1 MHFSKIGSSSANPD
15 EWGDPVGVET
25 VVKNG
30 VVVTTPSKKEATV
43 SKLWRSIFGST
54 GQSSPPVVHSYSDF
68 TGQGSN
74 DVHDSQS
81 EELSR
86 LSKRVQSS
94 SEPNPTT
101 TSRFRFPSRNPLKLL
116 YEAAKSIGR
125 FFYQTA
131 TFVSSKMKVVGVRF
145 APAEAI
151 DDSKASG
158 RQSEVRDSFISQR
171 EGSSSVRS
179 STVSEQ
185 EDDEEGGNAIYKRAQ
200 ELLEQGKLTLTEK
213 EHFDIDAISG
223 SSKREEYAEGLQP
236 RVDHYSPDQ
245 VTLKSRGDH
254 LDDDALVGV
263 IKEHARQRYL
273 DYFNPER
280 RDTISPQFVV
290 TDEQPELISSVLV
303 KDEENQDGSHI
314 EI

>member
-1 MHFSKIGSSSANPD
+1 MFFPQIGSSSGNAS
-15 EWGDPVGVET
+15 EWNDPVGA
-25 VVKNG
+25 
-30 VVVTTPSKKEATV
+30 TTALEKEAMV
-43 SKLWRSIFGST
+43 SKLCRIVFGST
-54 GQSSPPVVHSYSDF
+54 AQSSPTVVDSYPDF
-68 TGQGSN
+68 TKRGSTEL
-74 DVHDSQS
+74 DDRSSKDLSQLS
-81 EELSR
+81 ES
-86 LSKRVQSS
+86 VQSS
-94 SEPNPTT
+94 SEPSPTP

-131 TFVSSKMKVVGVRF
+131 TFVSSKMNVVGVRF
-145 APAEAI
+145 APADAI

-171 EGSSSVRS
+171 EGSPSVRS

-185 EDDEEGGNAIYKRAQ
+185 EDDEEGGNAIYERAQ

-213 EHFDIDAISG
+213 ERFDIDAISG

-254 LDDDALVGV
+254 LDDDALTVGV

-314 EI
+314 EF